1 MSIHLAIVTP
11 CYNEEKSIIPFLQS
25 LEKNLAPTGQ
35 SFSIIVVDDCSQD
48 DTPTLLSSFRFSS
61 LLLTLQVLRLKFNM
75 GHQSAIYQG
84 LLFAHEINSDFVIV
98 MDSDGEDDP
107 RAIPSILQHQKF
119 DIVEVRRG
127 RRSESLSFRFLYKVY
142 KMIFHFITG
151 KSMNYGNY
159 CMINKSILERITFT
173 AFIHFPAYLLKQKAT
188 KTYLLFDRGKRIEGK
203 SKMGLQGLLI
213 HSFKS
218 FVEFGEDLLMLFLKI
233 FVVIVM
239 VILVL
244 FADILYQKLIAHT
257 AILGWTSTLLLGL
270 FTIAILCIGFFVTGI
285 LLLNLI
291 HQQNNKSQKDL
302 YSIIKK

>member
-1 MSIHLAIVTP
+1 MSRHLAIVTP
-11 CYNEEKSIIPFLQS
+11 CYNEEKSIVSFLES
-25 LEKNLAPTGQ
+25 LEKNLVATDEQ
-35 SFSIIVVDDCSQD
+35 FSIIVVDDCSQD
-48 DTPTLLSSFRFSS
+48 DTSNLISSFHFSS
-61 LLLTLQVLRLKFNM
+61 TLLTLHQLRLKFNM
-75 GHQSAIYQG
+75 GHQTAIYQG
-84 LLFAHEINSDFVIV
+84 LLFAHEIDADFVIV

-107 RAIPSILQHQKF
+107 RALPKIIQHQNF
-119 DIVEVRRG
+119 DVVEVRRG
-127 RRSESLSFRFLYKVY
+127 RRSESLSFRFMYKVY
-142 KMIFHFITG
+142 KMIFYFITG

-159 CMINKSILERITFT
+159 CMINKGILERITFT
-173 AFIHFPAYLLKQKAT
+173 AFIHFPAYLLKQKGS
-188 KTYLLFDRGKRIEGK
+188 KTYVRFDRGKRIQGE

-233 FVVIVM
+233 FVVIVF

>member
-107 RAIPSILQHQKF
+107 GPS
-119 DIVEVRRG
+119 
-127 RRSESLSFRFLYKVY
+127 RRSYNIKSL
-142 KMIFHFITG
+142 
-151 KSMNYGNY
+151 
-159 CMINKSILERITFT
+159 IL
-173 AFIHFPAYLLKQKAT
+173 
-188 KTYLLFDRGKRIEGK
+188 
-203 SKMGLQGLLI
+203 
-213 HSFKS
+213 
-218 FVEFGEDLLMLFLKI
+218 
-233 FVVIVM
+233 
-239 VILVL
+239 
-244 FADILYQKLIAHT
+244 
-257 AILGWTSTLLLGL
+257 
-270 FTIAILCIGFFVTGI
+270 
-285 LLLNLI
+285 
-291 HQQNNKSQKDL
+291 
-302 YSIIKK
+302 